1 MAIHSEPPN
10 GGESNTE
17 LDNNGA
23 QTTSGSATKGQYRIL
38 EQYHSQPRHQKTI
51 CVGAGAA
58 GLLLAYKMQKM
69 KFRDYELIVYE
80 KNPYVAGTWYENRYP
95 GCACDV

>member
-1 MAIHSEPPN
+1 MVVHSDPPN
-10 GGESNTE
+10 ARAEQGELSNRN
-17 LDNNGA
+17 DQNGNPNA
-23 QTTSGSATKGQYRIL
+23 NERYQIL
-38 EQYHSQPRHQKTI
+38 EQYHSQPSYQKVI

-80 KNPYVAGTWYENRYP
+80 KNPHVAGTWYENRYP